1 MDFSLP
7 KTHQLFRKM
16 VWEFAEQE
24 VLPKAKQVDVQG
36 WPDMDVVRKLG
47 ENGLLGTP
55 FPQKH
60 GGAGLG
66 ELGYCLLM
74 EAVGAVCTSTATF
87 IGAHIGIGVMAIY
100 LGGNEEQK
108 RRYLPDLCT
117 GKKIAAFCLTEP
129 NAGSDAASIKT
140 RAIRDGDQWIISGSK
155 IYITNGPIADVMTVL
170 AVTDPALGSRGGVT
184 AFVVEKGMSGLS
196 VGTIEHKLGIRGSA
210 TSEIIFDEVAVPSA
224 NVVGQ
229 VGAGF
234 ITFMQSLD
242 TGRLGLGAATLGGA
256 EAALDMMCRYAA
268 GRMQFGKPL
277 ADKQSIQW
285 LIADTAT
292 DVELLRSLIYRT
304 AWMVDTGR
312 PYTREAAMC
321 KLFGSEVASRA
332 TSRAIQVHGALGYDR
347 DFPLERMWRDARIAE
362 IFEGTNEIQRIVIAE
377 QMLRPYGVRV
387 RA

>member
-1 MDFSLP
+1 MDFTIP
-7 KTHQLFRKM
+7 KPHQLFRKM
-16 VWEFAEQE
+16 VHEFAAQE
-24 VLPKAKQVDVQG
+24 VLPKARQVDRLG

-47 ENGLLGTP
+47 ENGLLGIP
-55 FPQKH
+55 FPQEY

-66 ELGYCLLM
+66 ELGYCILM
-74 EAVGAVCTSTATF
+74 EAMGAVCTSTATL

-108 RRYLPDLCT
+108 RRYLPGLCT
-117 GKKIAAFCLTEP
+117 GKQIAAFCLTEP
-129 NAGSDAASIKT
+129 NAGSDAASIQT
-140 RAIRDGDQWIISGSK
+140 RAIRDGNRWIISGSK

-170 AVTDPALGSRGGVT
+170 AVTDPTLGARGGVT
-184 AFVVEKGMSGLS
+184 AFVVERGMPGLS

-224 NVVGQ
+224 NVIGQ

-234 ITFMQSLD
+234 VTFMQTLD
-242 TGRLGLGAATLGGA
+242 TGRLGLGAACLGGSA
-256 EAALDMMCRYAA
+256 TALGMMCRYAA
-268 GRMQFGKPL
+268 GRTQFGRPL
-277 ADKQSIQW
+277 SDKQTIQW

-292 DVELLRSLIYRT
+292 EVEALRALVYRT
-304 AWMVDTGR
+304 AWLVDTQQ
-312 PYTREAAMC
+312 PYTREAGMC
-321 KLFGSEVASRA
+321 KLFGSEVAGRA
-332 TSRAIQVHGALGYDR
+332 INRAIQVHGALGYSR

-377 QMLRPYGVRV
+377 QMMRPYGVRV